1 MIEHVLN
8 YATIVIIGL
17 FCIRLTNFASTAKYS
32 MLKTIIRAVF
42 FGDLYYLK
50 WQLRNRVYL
59 LTNGLLL
66 LLIVTNLILIT
77 LFSQNNILQKPM
89 LQFIVSPLIW
99 GLIFAAFHFGLKKYE
114 DKIS

>member
-1 MIEHVLN
+1 MMLEHILN

-32 MLKTIIRAVF
+32 MVKTIIRLIF
-42 FGDLYYLK
+42 FKDLYYIK
-50 WQLRNRVYL
+50 WQLRNKVYL
-59 LTNGLLL
+59 LTNALLI

-77 LFSQNNILQKPM
+77 LFSHNNILQKPM

-99 GLIFAAFHFGLKKYE
+99 ALIFAGFHIGLKRYE
-114 DKIS
+114 SKS